1 MTFVQVKDLEWL
13 DLERGTAL
21 NVLKLVEGG
30 RIDIET
36 ISGPLKFTYHFPTLS
51 EALTA
56 AEKIIGSCEPVKS
69 SPFPPL
75 TLADITPKQSY

>member
-1 MTFVQVKDLEWL
+1 MTFVKVKDHEWV
-13 DLERGTAL
+13 DLNRGTAL

-36 ISGPLKFTYHFPTLS
+36 ISGPLKFTYYFPTLA

-56 AEKIIGSCEPVKS
+56 AEKIIGSCDGQLCWLCGERVAEHEIKDKP
-69 SPFPPL
+69 
-75 TLADITPKQSY
+75 